1 MDVKEAI
8 YARRA
13 VRDYTDEPVSEQVV
27 RKLIDAA
34 IQAPSGM
41 NRQTWAFV
49 VVQDLDLL
57 KSLSDRNLE
66 IMRQGPNA
74 AKIESLVGNKEYNSF
89 YNAGTL
95 ILICAK
101 PEGERAAWDC
111 CLAGE
116 NLMLAARAMGLGT
129 CPIGF
134 SWPVFGER
142 EIKEQL
148 GIPENYEAVLPIIV
162 GWPKA
167 FPPGAERN
175 PPEILSW
182 KVAVHS

>member
-8 YARRA
+8 YTRRA

-41 NRQTWAFV
+41 NRQPWAFV
-49 VVQDLDLL
+49 VVQDPELL
-57 KSLSDRNLE
+57 KSLSNRTLE
-66 IMRQGPNA
+66 LMRQGPNA
-74 AKIESLVGNKEYNSF
+74 AKVESLVGNKDFNAFYNSQ
-89 YNAGTL
+89 TL
-95 ILICAK
+95 ILICAT
-101 PEGERAAWDC
+101 PEGERAQWDC

-116 NLMLAARAMGLGT
+116 NLMLAARAMGVGT

-134 SWPVFGER
+134 SLAVFGDPDVKKR
-142 EIKEQL
+142 L
-148 GIPENYEAVLPIIV
+148 GIPDDYEAVLPIIV

-167 FPPGAERN
+167 FPPSTERK

-182 KVAVHS
+182 KVAVRS